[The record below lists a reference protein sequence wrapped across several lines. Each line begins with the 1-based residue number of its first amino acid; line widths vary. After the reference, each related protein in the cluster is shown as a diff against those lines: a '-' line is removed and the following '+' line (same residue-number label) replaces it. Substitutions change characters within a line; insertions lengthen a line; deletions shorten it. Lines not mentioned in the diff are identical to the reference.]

1 MTNITQT
8 PKASRSEKPKMVYT
22 PEYKIPIGEA
32 ITLPDGHLG
41 LRIKKTV
48 PMCTKRYLL
57 ITSLAWFSRPQE
69 RQRNRPPECEVAVA
83 LSTYIP
89 L

>member
-41 LRIKKTV
+41 LRIKKTGANV
-48 PMCTKRYLL
+48 Y
-57 ITSLAWFSRPQE
+57 E
-69 RQRNRPPECEVAVA
+69 E
-83 LSTYIP
+83 IP
-89 L
+89 IDHFLGLVFQAARETA